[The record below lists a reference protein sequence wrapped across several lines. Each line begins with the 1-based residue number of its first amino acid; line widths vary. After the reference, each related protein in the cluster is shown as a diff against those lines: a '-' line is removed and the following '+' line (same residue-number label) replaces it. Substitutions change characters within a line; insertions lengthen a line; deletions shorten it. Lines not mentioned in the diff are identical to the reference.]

1 MHYALLTSSVFAYA
15 LQLRPPHHRKTKNSK
30 LKAEM
35 RVILKSMWVFTR
47 AQFLLRQSDAHDPYL
62 SNDAK
67 ISAVAYIKAPLLS
80 KRCNSTL

>member
-1 MHYALLTSSVFAYA
+1 MLFSFGYRTTDSKL
-15 LQLRPPHHRKTKNSK
+15 KTQNSK

>member
-1 MHYALLTSSVFAYA
+1 MLFSFG
-15 LQLRPPHHRKTKNSK
+15 HRTTAKLKTQNSK
-30 LKAEM
+30 KKEAEM